1 MTKRKE
7 RTGTLPGIEIPG
19 HDEELT
25 TLALDVV
32 SVKEDAARKKKE
44 VDDALVALLEK
55 MKEKKVSKYHDADAK
70 VRVEVAKS
78 RETVKVLKDKPRKA
92 SRGMVSRGGRL

>member
-1 MTKRKE
+1 MAKKE

-25 TLALDVV
+25 ALALDVV
-32 SVKEDAARKKKE
+32 SAKEDAAKKKRE
-44 VDDALVALLEK
+44 VDEALTALLEK
-55 MKEKKVSKYHDADAK
+55 MKERKVSKYHDPDAK

-78 RETVKVLKDKPRKA
+78 KETVKVLKDKPRKA
-92 SRGMVSRGGRL
+92 SRGLVNRGGRV